1 MELRGMIWFTLTGY
15 DLVNWPV
22 VKHFIENRQTSIN
35 WCQHIF
41 LYNCGKQ
48 HCVCLSICFPTYLC
62 TVTAKAEKQWEN
74 ITANW
79 KWLHIESSIER
90 VFSGNSLG
98 PDRGKMSGGGSSC
111 TTISTH
117 TIEPLSEIGES
128 FFCRSFI
135 CSFERVLRL
144 FALMMDRMREK
155 FVLWC
160 LKGIV

>member
-1 MELRGMIWFTLTGY
+1 MWLAKKKRLCVCMELRGMIWFTLTGY

-35 WCQHIF
+35 WCELIF

-48 HCVCLSICFPTYLC
+48 HCVCLSICFPYISVYC
-62 TVTAKAEKQWEN
+62 NRTAKAEKQWEN

-98 PDRGKMSGGGSSC
+98 PDRGKMNGGGGVELHNNQH
-111 TTISTH
+111 TH
-117 TIEPLSEIGES
+117 NRASEWN
-128 FFCRSFI
+128 R
-135 CSFERVLRL
+135 
-144 FALMMDRMREK
+144 REV
-155 FVLWC
+155 FL
-160 LKGIV
+160 